1 MRVPDQSHGDCPPS
15 NPREEEKSLHRDEE
29 IRTLMRKWLIS
40 FLALIPAM
48 LMPLAAAG
56 QVTPDRGTRT
66 DRPEPQFKNEAYV
79 GMGYTSLN
87 QVNQSRYGKYFGA
100 TADGAYYPGSFQ
112 SGNPGDPKVWLLL
125 AGPELHAP
133 LFSRLNG
140 FFRGF
145 LGAAHTGGTGQTPD
159 VSFAGGLGGGLEWVL
174 NPRLTIRASGDN
186 IASAFSPVNNT
197 PQLAYSAHT
206 RWNPRA
212 GVGVAYHF

>member
-1 MRVPDQSHGDCPPS
+1 M
-15 NPREEEKSLHRDEE
+15 HRDEE

-40 FLALIPAM
+40 FLALVPAT

-56 QVTPDRGTRT
+56 QVTPDRAPRA
-66 DRPEPQFKNEAYV
+66 DIPYKNSAYV

-87 QVNQSRYGKYFGA
+87 QVNQSRYGLVGFNVAYTRDISRYFGV

-125 AGPELHAP
+125 AGPEAHAA

-140 FFRGF
+140 FVRGF

-159 VSFAGGLGGGLEWVL
+159 VSFAGGLGGGMEWVL
-174 NPRLTIRASGDN
+174 NPRFAIRASGDN
-186 IASAFSPVNNT
+186 IASAFSVTNNT
-197 PQLAYSAHT
+197 PQLGYSAHT

-212 GVGVAYHF
+212 GVGVVYHF